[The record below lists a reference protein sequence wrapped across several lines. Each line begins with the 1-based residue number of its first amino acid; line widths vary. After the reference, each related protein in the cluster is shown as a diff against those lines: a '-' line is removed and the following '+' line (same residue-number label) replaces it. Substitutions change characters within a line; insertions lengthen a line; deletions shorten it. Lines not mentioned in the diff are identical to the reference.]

1 MEKFKEILK
10 RIFCLPPI
18 WTVVA
23 ALLGYGFVIAV
34 AVFHIQ
40 NPVLQYASYIASA
53 YALIVTVTGLSFI
66 HTAICEVKRLD
77 LQEHLAC
84 VICKVDS

>member
-1 MEKFKEILK
+1 MEKFKELLK

-34 AVFHIQ
+34 AVFDI
-40 NPVLQYASYIASA
+40 
-53 YALIVTVTGLSFI
+53 
-66 HTAICEVKRLD
+66 
-77 LQEHLAC
+77 
-84 VICKVDS
+84 